1 MFCILLKPTN
11 QNSNHVVIAFC
22 TQIKMFRKKKSKKLE
37 FDKPKAPTIKQMIED
52 VEGAD
57 PNDYVFKFVQQ
68 LDEDNEK
75 SEICGDND
83 DSDDDFYD
91 VRESFEIDPTFK
103 YETTEQRYE
112 SMQKLMKIR
121 SGLMKTRQSMD
132 EHCKLL
138 KDETEEISKQ
148 ISDLKIKVKENIS
161 KHHKSS

>member
-112 SMQKLMKIR
+112 SV
-121 SGLMKTRQSMD
+121 S
-132 EHCKLL
+132 
-138 KDETEEISKQ
+138 
-148 ISDLKIKVKENIS
+148 
-161 KHHKSS
+161 